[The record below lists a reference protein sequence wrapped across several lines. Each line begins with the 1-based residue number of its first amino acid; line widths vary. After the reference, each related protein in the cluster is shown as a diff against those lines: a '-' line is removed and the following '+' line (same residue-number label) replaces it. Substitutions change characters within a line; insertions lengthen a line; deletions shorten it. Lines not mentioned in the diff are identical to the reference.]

1 MKRRRLLIRL
11 GRLHGNKSPVKK
23 TTWAISLQLD
33 QQISRHKPRHDT
45 IDEFVMKV
53 FQQWLE
59 WRDTISF
66 YEAFEKQSKV
76 VEDYV
81 KQIRD
86 LKMQQLQLEG
96 IIANQR

>member
-1 MKRRRLLIRL
+1 MGRRF
-11 GRLHGNKSPVKK
+11 GNRAPVLK
-23 TTWAISLQLD
+23 TTWAISLDLD
-33 QQISRHKPRHDT
+33 RIVARHKPRRDT

-66 YEAFEKQSKV
+66 MEDAYEKQSKV
-76 VEDYV
+76 VEGYV
-81 KQIRD
+81 KQIRE
-86 LKMQQLQLEG
+86 LKMQQLQLER